1 MENLVSQD
9 FVSYGETVAQTLD
22 EAGAGSYLAG
32 EPRVLLK
39 PNLTTD
45 IPFPVTTPPALCEAV
60 VHYIRSH
67 NPDAEVVIAEG
78 CGLATKETE
87 DMFQALGYVE
97 MAQRLE
103 VELVDLNYLE
113 LRTVE
118 HPSLSV
124 YPCLYLPEIAF
135 THAVVSLPVLKGH
148 SLVQVTGT
156 IKNMMGFLPPK
167 HYAGVHGV
175 WKKAVFHGQLHESL
189 KDLSLCLKPQLT
201 LLDASL
207 GLAEHHL
214 GGVTCSPPVGKL
226 LAGAD
231 PFAVDREGAR
241 LLGIDWREVE
251 YLREV

>member
-1 MENLVSQD
+1 MKNLVSQD
-9 FVSYGETVAQTLD
+9 FVSYEETVAQILD
-22 EAGAGSYLAG
+22 EAGAGPYLA
-32 EPRVLLK
+32 EQPRILLK

-60 VHYIRSH
+60 IHYIRSH

-78 CGLATKETE
+78 CGQVEKETE

-97 MAQRLE
+97 MAERLG
-103 VELVDLNYLE
+103 VELVDLNYLP

-118 HPSLSV
+118 HPSLEV
-124 YPCLYLPEIAF
+124 YSCLYLPEIAF
-135 THAVVSLPVLKGH
+135 TYAVVSLPVLKAH
-148 SLVQVTGT
+148 TLVPMTGT

-167 HYAGVHGV
+167 HYTGVYGV

-189 KDLSLCLKPQLT
+189 RDLSLCLRPQLT
-201 LLDASL
+201 LLDASV
-207 GLAEHHL
+207 GLAGHHL
-214 GGVTCSPPVGKL
+214 GGVPCSPPVGKL
-226 LAGAD
+226 LAGTD